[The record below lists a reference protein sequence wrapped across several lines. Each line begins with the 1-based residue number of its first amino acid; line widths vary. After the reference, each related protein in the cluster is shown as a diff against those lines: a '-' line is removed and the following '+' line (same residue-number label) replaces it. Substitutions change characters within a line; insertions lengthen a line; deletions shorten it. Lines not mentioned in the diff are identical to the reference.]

1 MNASTV
7 VRRGVR
13 DDRDFVR
20 DLAHRSAASSVSA
33 VRAAARHGDVLE
45 SFDRLA
51 EFVYGRRHEAL
62 IAEEGGRRI
71 GFLLLLYDVPD
82 EVTLTKQ
89 AFVAYTAVEPHARG
103 RGVGRALLVAAEEHA
118 RSAGL
123 QYVSLMV
130 TDDNAPARALY
141 DRAGFLTERRMLT
154 KVL

>member
-1 MNASTV
+1 MNGSLV
-7 VRRGVR
+7 VRRGLR
-13 DDRDFVR
+13 DDRAFVR
-20 DLAHRSAASSVSA
+20 DLAHRSASTSVSA
-33 VRAAARHGDVLE
+33 VREARAGDVLE

-62 IAEEGGRRI
+62 IAEEDGARV

-82 EVTLTKQ
+82 EVTLTPQ
-89 AFVAYTAVEPHARG
+89 AFVAYTAVEPGARG
-103 RGVGRALLVAAEEHA
+103 RGVGRALLDAAEQHA
-118 RSAGL
+118 REAGL
-123 QYVSLMV
+123 RYVSLMV